1 MALEFLV
8 YDLLCVRDRVVLS
21 IESAEW
27 VENLVVDSFNKHN
40 FFKWVKHGSCWRCYL
55 GGSFKSNSLFV
66 LLIKKVNEIRLDA
79 KGVLDRIFVFCTF
92 ETDCEPGVSVESF
105 WAEITEL
112 GSNLGCL
119 RVVLQLNTLGM
130 VVEFKHFLWTGLWV
144 YCNIVTS

>member
-1 MALEFLV
+1 
-8 YDLLCVRDRVVLS
+8 
-21 IESAEW
+21 
-27 VENLVVDSFNKHN
+27 
-40 FFKWVKHGSCWRCYL
+40 
-55 GGSFKSNSLFV
+55 V

-130 VVEFKHFLWTGLWV
+130 VVEFKHFL
-144 YCNIVTS
+144 